1 MIYGILRR
9 YLAAFDHD
17 RRGVRGIVVIWESSP
32 NGFIYIDEFDSAR
45 SIEG

>member
-32 NGFIYIDEFDSAR
+32 KRLHLDEFDPE
-45 SIEG
+45 I